1 MRQYRGVTWDHPRG
15 RNALEA
21 AADQARRLGGVD
33 IRWDAHSLEHFES
46 HPIDELANEYDLI
59 VLDHPHL
66 GEALALGSLQP
77 IDTII
82 GDTAAQQLIEAAVGR
97 SGESYVLDGHLWAL
111 PLDAATQVAAYG
123 RGFEQTATTWDA
135 MAALSATAD
144 VALSIA
150 GPHAFLS
157 FASVCASLGHTV
169 GADLDA
175 DQLVDREIA
184 LAALAPMIE
193 IAERAPRWTMT
204 LNPIGL
210 LDAMA
215 AGERIDAIPL
225 IYGYVNYSGPAVRFA
240 DAPAW
245 TEGGTPGSTI
255 GGTGIAVSRRCEPDD
270 ALVAHL
276 LHLVDDEV
284 QRRFIPLRDGQPALD
299 AAWTDPLLNA
309 AAFGFYGE
317 TLATMRAGIVRP
329 RHDGYIAFQARGS
342 EIIREILLGLST
354 PSAGL
359 DRLDDEYRQNRAAA
373 RTPMPST
380 TTARSA
386 TT

>member
-1 MRQYRGVTWDHPRG
+1 MRQLRGVTWDHPRG

-21 AADQARRLGGVD
+21 SADQARRLGGVD

-46 HPIDELANEYDLI
+46 HPIDELAQEYDLI

-77 IDTII
+77 IDEVI
-82 GDTAAQQLIEAAVGR
+82 GEAAAHRLIRDAVGR

-123 RGFEQTATTWDA
+123 RGFDETATTWDA
-135 MAALSATAD
+135 MVALSGRAD

-157 FASVCASLGHTV
+157 FSSVCASLGVVIGT
-169 GADLDA
+169 GPDA
-175 DQLVDREIA
+175 LVDRETA
-184 LAALAPMIE
+184 LAALAPMVE
-193 IAERAPRWTMT
+193 IAGRSPEWTRA

-215 AGERIDAIPL
+215 AGERLDGIPL
-225 IYGYVNYSGPAVRFA
+225 VYGYVNYSGQAVRFA

-245 TEGGTPGSTI
+245 TDGGAPGSTI
-255 GGTGIAVSRRCEPDD
+255 GGTGIAVSRRCERDD

-299 AAWTDPLLNA
+299 SAWTDPLLDA
-309 AAFGFYGE
+309 AAFGFYGD

-329 RHDGYIAFQARGS
+329 RYDGYIAFQSLGS
-342 EIIREILLGLST
+342 EIIRGILDGST
-354 PSAGL
+354 TAAAGL
-359 DRLDDEYRQNRAAA
+359 DRLDDEYRRSLAAA
-373 RTPMPST
+373 RTPST
-380 TTARSA
+380 TTPSTRSA
-386 TT
+386 S